1 MEAGADDVMHST
13 QIRARNGL
21 EFGVAVRGGQIG
33 DSHLAT
39 HERRNVHETSGGKM
53 EEWPYD

>member
-33 DSHLAT
+33 DSLLAT
-39 HERRNVHETSGGKM
+39 HERRNVHETSGKM
-53 EEWPYD
+53 EWPYD